1 MKKIYLIGNSHI
13 DPVWLWQWQE
23 GFAEIK
29 ATFRSALDRMN
40 EYEDFV
46 FTSAC
51 GCYYMWIEKSDPKM
65 FSEIQERVKEGRWCL
80 VGGWF
85 LQPDCNIPS
94 GESFARHALITQRYF
109 QEKFG
114 IMAETG
120 YNVDSFGHN
129 GNLPMI
135 LKNSRMKNYVFM
147 RPQPH
152 EKDLPQSLFVWESR
166 DGSQVTTYRVPFF
179 YNIDE
184 RRFQI
189 FEKVRDIKE
198 DTDQMAF
205 YGVGNHGGGV
215 TVALLDQM
223 HRELPSIQYLYSDPN
238 CFFADQKSNVLPVVH
253 GDLQYHAK
261 GCYSAMSE
269 IKSANRHAE
278 NALITAEKMMILSE
292 NLVQTSYPHAELER
306 AWYNVL
312 FNQFHDIMGGCCIR
326 EAYEDAKLFHGES
339 MAIASRNINF
349 ATQQISWNIDTIGT
363 HEVESFISEE
373 KAEEIGTPVVIF
385 NPHAHEVRGTVH
397 IRNAYGFQTY
407 ESVRDNEGNQIPI
420 QTVRDSK
427 TDGNK
432 KYARLF
438 QARIP
443 ALGYAV
449 YRLYKKIDENT
460 DYHLFQITD
469 TSISNQKIKISFD
482 KNSGELVSLFD
493 LIHKKELLSAS
504 TQIQLFNDEKHDT
517 WAHDVESFQEEIPV
531 SIFAKVSVIEVG
543 PVRATIRV
551 VQTFENSTLTRDFS
565 LLSDSDVV
573 TVNVKLDFHE
583 RFRILKFA
591 VPVNCSNPKAICK
604 IPFGSIDRANDGTE
618 QVCGDW
624 IALTGDE
631 TGICVASD
639 SKHSFDA
646 NKNVLSL
653 TVLRSALYA
662 DHFGQNERDEFCDWM
677 DQGIHRF
684 TYSLFAFQSI
694 GDAEKRSA
702 ELQIPLIHV
711 QETFHRGTLPTVYQG
726 IRVNKPNISV
736 TCIKKQVNDEGIV
749 LRCYETDGLDT
760 DVHISLFDLDFDF
773 RISHYAVKTFLL
785 KEGKIQEIDFV
796 EKKEEQL

>member
-40 EYEDFV
+40 EYKDFI

-51 GCYYMWIEKSDPKM
+51 GCYYLWIEKSDPKM
-65 FSEIQERVKEGRWCL
+65 FSEIQKRVKEGRWCL

-94 GESFARHALITQRYF
+94 GESFARHALVTQSYF

-114 IMAETG
+114 VMAETG

-152 EKDLPQSLFVWESR
+152 EKDLPQSLFAWESR
-166 DGSQVTTYRVPFF
+166 DGSRVTTYRIPFF

-189 FEKVRDIKE
+189 FKKVEKME
-198 DTDQMAF
+198 EETDQRAF

-223 HRELPSIQYLYSDPN
+223 HQALSSDQYIYSDPN
-238 CFFADQKSNVLPVVH
+238 RFFADQDLTKLPVVYD
-253 GDLQYHAK
+253 DLQFHAK

-269 IKSANRHAE
+269 VKAENRRAE
-278 NALITAEKMMILSE
+278 NALITTEKLSVLSE
-292 NLVQTSYPHAELER
+292 NLIQTTYPHQELHR
-306 AWYNVL
+306 AWENVL

-326 EAYEDAKLFHGES
+326 EAYEDARMFYGEAR
-339 MAIASRNINF
+339 AIAARNTNF
-349 ATQQISWNIDTIGT
+349 ATQQISWNIDTIGDY
-363 HEVESFISEE
+363 EVSSSISEQQ
-373 KAEEIGTPVVIF
+373 AEEIGTPIVIF
-385 NPHAHEVRGTVH
+385 NPHDHDVCGTVH
-397 IRNAYGFQTY
+397 VRNAYGFQTY
-407 ESVRDNEGNQIPI
+407 ESVCDNEGNLIPI
-420 QTVRDSK
+420 QIVRDSK

-438 QARIP
+438 QACVP
-443 ALGYAV
+443 ALGYTV
-449 YRLYKKIDENT
+449 YRMYKKSQDCSVDNPFE
-460 DYHLFQITD
+460 ITD
-469 TSISNQKIKISFD
+469 NSISNQKIKITFD
-482 KNSGELVSLFD
+482 KKSGEICSLFD
-493 LIHKKELLSAS
+493 LTHKKELIAAPTRL
-504 TQIQLFNDEKHDT
+504 QLFNDEKHDT
-517 WAHDVESFQEEIPV
+517 WAHDIKAFQEEIPTEI
-531 SIFAKVSVIEVG
+531 SAQVSVIERG

-551 VQTFENSTLTRDFS
+551 AQTFRNSTLTRDYS
-565 LLSDSDVV
+565 LLSNSGEVR
-573 TVNVKLDFHE
+573 VNVKLDFHE
-583 RFRILKFA
+583 QFSILKFA
-591 VPVNCSNPKAICK
+591 FPVNCSNPKAICK
-604 IPFGSIDRANDGTE
+604 IPFGSINRPNDGTE

-624 IALTGDE
+624 ISLVGDDS
-631 TGICVASD
+631 GICVASD

-646 NKNVLSL
+646 NQNVLSL

-662 DHFGQNERDEFCDWM
+662 DHFGQNERDEFCEFM
-677 DQGIHRF
+677 EQGIHQF
-684 TYSLFAFQSI
+684 AYSIFQFESI
-694 GDAEKRSA
+694 GDSERRSS

-711 QETFHRGTLPTVYQG
+711 QETFHRGALPTVYRG
-726 IRVNKPNISV
+726 IQVNVSNISV
-736 TCIKKQVNDEGIV
+736 TCVKKQEDGCGIV
-749 LRCYETDGLDT
+749 LRCYETDCLDT
-760 DVHISLFDLDFDF
+760 EAHISLLNTRFDF
-773 RISHYAVKTFLL
+773 YIPHNGVKTFLL
-785 KEGKIQEIDFV
+785 KDGKVREIDFI
-796 EKKEEQL
+796 E